1 MIRLITPFILILFG
15 LAVSVYSY
23 TAYGDFADYGA
34 AFYPT
39 VIGGLV
45 SFFALIDFGME
56 MRMKGKAVVQS
67 FSLSRDGKVILLM
80 AGVVF
85 FYLFCVEYLGFILTV
100 SIILIA
106 LTLPLL
112 KTGKI
117 STALFLVL
125 LAVGIYYLFARV
137 LLVSLPGGVWF
148 E

>member
-1 MIRLITPFILILFG
+1 MIRLITPFILVLFG
-15 LAVSVYSY
+15 LVVSVYSY
-23 TAYGDFADYGA
+23 TAYGDFSEYGA

-39 VIGGLV
+39 IVGGLV
-45 SFFALIDFGME
+45 SLFALIDFGME

-80 AGVVF
+80 TGVVF

-125 LAVGIYYLFARV
+125 LSVGIYYLFARV